1 MLVVIKR
8 ILIIVLIN
16 LIMLNLLGCESEIK
30 SNQSEGQEMPE
41 GYLGDLYTPV
51 PTSKDPL
58 IILESQP
65 LEEQLLY
72 STQEI
77 RGLKGEKGNPQEISG
92 KPRFIEFWSPTCLT
106 CLASK
111 PVVNGLQEDF
121 GGKVDFISLSTSDY
135 ESRDVFIEYGIRV
148 VPTFIIEDSEGNVLF
163 RSSGKAE
170 NRVFQPRLEEVLTS
184 NNTN

>member
-30 SNQSEGQEMPE
+30 SNQSEGQEMPK

-77 RGLKGEKGNPQEISG
+77 R
-92 KPRFIEFWSPTCLT
+92 
-106 CLASK
+106 
-111 PVVNGLQEDF
+111 
-121 GGKVDFISLSTSDY
+121 
-135 ESRDVFIEYGIRV
+135 
-148 VPTFIIEDSEGNVLF
+148 
-163 RSSGKAE
+163 
-170 NRVFQPRLEEVLTS
+170 
-184 NNTN
+184 